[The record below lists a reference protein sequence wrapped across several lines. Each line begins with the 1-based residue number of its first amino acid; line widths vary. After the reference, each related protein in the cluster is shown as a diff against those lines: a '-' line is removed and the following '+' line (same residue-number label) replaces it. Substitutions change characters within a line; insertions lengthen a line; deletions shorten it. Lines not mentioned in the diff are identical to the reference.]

1 MSPCIRAG
9 TENLGTSCTIENT
22 PPSETRGRC
31 VYATYSSGSRTV
43 QYLYSSA
50 PNTFSLVT
58 SAEKLK
64 SDITNV
70 FALSQLSQELE
81 LGLPSHTRFA
91 MLTLQLPVRWKERP
105 NSDTQCIHMYK
116 KLPVRA
122 MLFLY
127 AHFDIPSIQADL

>member
-1 MSPCIRAG
+1 MQHILPGAG
-9 TENLGTSCTIENT
+9 
-22 PPSETRGRC
+22 
-31 VYATYSSGSRTV
+31 
-43 QYLYSSA
+43 LYSIY
-50 PNTFSLVT
+50 TLLLQIHFLWLRLQ
-58 SAEKLK
+58 KRLK